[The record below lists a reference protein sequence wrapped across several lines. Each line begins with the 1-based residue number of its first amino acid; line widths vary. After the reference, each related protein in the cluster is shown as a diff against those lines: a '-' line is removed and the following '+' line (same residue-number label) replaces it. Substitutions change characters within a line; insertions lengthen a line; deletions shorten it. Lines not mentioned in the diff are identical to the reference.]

1 MRAIDSGKESKN
13 YQEWLN
19 KKKRDGVI
27 YILMCFI
34 GIFLFFAIW
43 QMVVKLGI
51 ADAKLLPTPLQVF
64 ETIFQKTYEREPDG
78 NILLANILASLQV
91 ALSGFLLAIVI
102 GIPLGL
108 VMGWYRIAE
117 AFFRP
122 IFELVRPI
130 PPIAWIPLVVVWLGI
145 GLQAKALIIFF
156 SAFVPC
162 VINAYTG
169 IQLTSKTH
177 INVAKTFG
185 ASDTEIFYKVGIPS
199 SLPMVF
205 AGVRVALG
213 NSWSTLVAAEMLAA
227 TAGLGYMIQ
236 FGRTI
241 ARPDLVIAGMVVI
254 GIIGAILSAIL
265 SYVEKRFVKGRKNN
279 IS

>member
-1 MRAIDSGKESKN
+1 MSAIDSGMIN
-13 YQEWLN
+13 TDYQEW
-19 KKKRDGVI
+19 KKKRQKEQLNYLLLCGCGF
-27 YILMCFI
+27 L
-34 GIFLFFAIW
+34 IFFGLW
-43 QMVVKLGI
+43 QAAVSLGI
-51 ADAKLLPTPLQVF
+51 ADAKLLPAPLQVF
-64 ETIFQKTYEREPDG
+64 ETIVQKIYQKEPDG
-78 NILLANILASLQV
+78 NVLLANILASLQV
-91 ALSGFLLAIVI
+91 ALSGFLLAMII

-108 VMGWYRIAE
+108 VMGWYRLAE

-145 GLQAKALIIFF
+145 GLKAKALIIFF

-169 IQLTSKTH
+169 IRLTNQTY

-185 ASDTEIFYKVGIPS
+185 ASETEIFYKVGIPS

-205 AGVRVALG
+205 AGIRVALG

-254 GIIGAILSAIL
+254 GVIGAILSAIL
-265 SYVEKRFVKGRKNN
+265 STAENRFVKGRKNSN
-279 IS
+279 N

>member
-1 MRAIDSGKESKN
+1 MSTMNPKTSGSD
-13 YQEWLN
+13 YQAWRNRQMSEMIKYYFL
-19 KKKRDGVI
+19 
-27 YILMCFI
+27 CFL
-34 GIFLFFAIW
+34 GIFAFFALW
-43 QMVVKLGI
+43 QVIVVSGA
-51 ADAKLLPTPLQVF
+51 ADAKLLPAPTKVF
-64 ETIFQKTYEREPDG
+64 ETVIQKFSQKEPDG
-78 NILLANILASLQV
+78 NTMFINIMASLQV

-108 VMGWYRIAE
+108 VMGWYRLAE
-117 AFFRP
+117 SFFRP
-122 IFELVRPI
+122 VFELVRPI
-130 PPIAWIPLVVVWLGI
+130 PPIAWIPLVVVWFGI
-145 GLQAKALIIFF
+145 GLKAKALIIFF

-169 IQLTSKTH
+169 IQLTSRTY

-185 ASDTEIFYKVGIPS
+185 ASETEIFYKVGIPS

-205 AGVRVALG
+205 AGIRVALG

-241 ARPDLVIAGMVVI
+241 ARPELVIAGMVVI
-254 GIIGAILSAIL
+254 GAIGAVLSGILSFT
-265 SYVEKRFVKGRKNN
+265 EKRFIKGQKGV
-279 IS
+279 SD